1 MAMFDF
7 LRNTKSARQ
16 TRKSRRQAPR
26 SRRAILEALEP
37 RHLLWTLSL
46 VGLPTTP
53 VTVTA
58 GEPLMFALTG
68 SGATTMTYTASS
80 GSTALTTTVLE
91 PSANSVIQMQ
101 VQSGDRTTLTAKVA
115 GSMDFQLFSNF
126 SDMTAA
132 TKYFANLVNTGF
144 FNRRRATRQRRTAG
158 R

>member
-7 LRNTKSARQ
+7 LRNTKAARQ
-16 TRKSRRQAPR
+16 TKKSRRQAPR

-37 RHLLWTLSL
+37 RHLLSTLSL
-46 VGLPTTP
+46 VNLPTT

-58 GEPLMFALTG
+58 GEPLMVALTG

-101 VQSGDRTTLTAKVA
+101 VQSGTNPLTATLPA
-115 GSMDFQLFSNF
+115 RWISSC
-126 SDMTAA
+126 ST
-132 TKYFANLVNTGF
+132 TS
-144 FNRRRATRQRRTAG
+144 RT
-158 R
+158 